1 LLQSNVWDPLRNSL
15 YAGIKPTVF
24 RSRKMKR
31 GLKMND
37 RDIVKKEDIQSV
49 IVDGVNVGFVVKLKI
64 PYYRGVSL
72 SLIDDI
78 TVMYDDEVFPRDQLK
93 FTVGGLTH
101 TFAEMATIS
110 QLRWEFG
117 EKATVFVPRIG
128 GIALGFH
135 RITVSISIRISYM
148 GEAKPRVIVLENVCP
163 MGG

>member
-1 LLQSNVWDPLRNSL
+1 
-15 YAGIKPTVF
+15 
-24 RSRKMKR
+24 
-31 GLKMND
+31 MND
-37 RDIVKKEDIQSV
+37 RDIVRREDIRSV
-49 IVDGVNVGFVVKLKI
+49 VADGVATGFVVKLKI

-78 TVMYDDEVFPRDQLK
+78 TVTYDDEVFTRDKLT

-101 TFAEMATIS
+101 TFAQMETMS
-110 QLRWEFG
+110 LLRWEFG
-117 EKATVFVPRIG
+117 EVATVFVPRVG

-135 RITVSISIRISYM
+135 RISVSVSIRISYM

>member
-1 LLQSNVWDPLRNSL
+1 
-15 YAGIKPTVF
+15 
-24 RSRKMKR
+24 
-31 GLKMND
+31 MND
-37 RDIVKKEDIQSV
+37 RDIVKREDIQSV
-49 IVDGVNVGFVVKLKI
+49 IADGVNTGFVVKLKI

-78 TVMYDDEVFPRDQLK
+78 TVTYDDEVFTRDQLK

-110 QLRWEFG
+110 LLRWEFG

-135 RITVSISIRISYM
+135 RISISVSIRISYM
-148 GEAKPRVIVLENVCP
+148 GEAKPRVIVLEDVCP
-163 MGG
+163 KGG